1 MPWVG
6 ETPALPSRGAIP
18 RVAGPGPAAAPPKN
32 TKPGPKASREEQ
44 RPALPCRAPLLR
56 LSWCNLSSLGERRDE
71 RLAHVCS
78 LAFSPGSGV
87 QQIIYSRAWPR
98 AFMPREARSQQGAQH
113 PGAQQS
119 LGPTPLS
126 PPGGS
131 RPYQACLQLGS
142 SPPGL
147 ASRWAEGSWAGL
159 CLGHLHNPLLP
170 RL

>member
-56 LSWCNLSSLGERRDE
+56 LSWWNLSSLGERRDE

-87 QQIIYSRAWPR
+87 QQLKYSRAWPR
-98 AFMPREARSQQGAQH
+98 AFMAREARSQQGAQH
-113 PGAQQS
+113 PGAQRS
-119 LGPTPLS
+119 LGLTPLS
-126 PPGGS
+126 PPGWIPSVPSVPGAQELS
-131 RPYQACLQLGS
+131 T
-142 SPPGL
+142 GL
-147 ASRWAEGSWAGL
+147 ASRWAEGSRAVL